1 MRTPS
6 LAALLLLA
14 ACGKPLL
21 YGEVEIPSVAVKVP
35 QQTFDAITGT
45 DLCTTPG
52 TSPSNLCSLTSIKY
66 DLGNEFRDLVK
77 DATSL
82 DLRLTELAI
91 DLTTLDPINNPL
103 AGFERVAQVRILA
116 VGEAPLV
123 ALELARYTR
132 DPAAPAGR
140 GITVSARSSVNLGPY
155 VQGGLIE
162 IRAEL
167 EVDPPSGLPAFTA
180 DVTGDFYLKV
190 MVDWGKKAGVL

>member
-1 MRTPS
+1 MRTLS

-21 YGEVEIPSVAVKVP
+21 YAEVEIPSVVLQVP
-35 QQTFDAITGT
+35 QQTFDVITST
-45 DLCTTPG
+45 DFCTTPG
-52 TSPSNLCSLTSIKY
+52 TSPTNLCSQTVLKY
-66 DLGNEFRDLVK
+66 DLGQDFRDLMK

-91 DLTTLDPINNPL
+91 GLTALDPISNPL
-103 AGFERVAQVRILA
+103 ANFDNVAQVRVVA
-116 VGEAPLV
+116 VGTAPLV

-140 GITVSARSSVNLGPY
+140 NITVSARSTVNLGPY
-155 VQGGLIE
+155 VQAGLIE

-167 EVDPPSGLPAFTA
+167 EVDPGGLPAFTA